1 MGSETPK
8 EAILHNDFSVRVLG
22 LNASIFPRC
31 WVNYLTSFSLR
42 FYLCKIQFSTLIMKL
57 GKITRNVLNIISN
70 FKCSIML
77 VAIIITVVVELS
89 NKQLQFIE

>member
-1 MGSETPK
+1 
-8 EAILHNDFSVRVLG
+8 
-22 LNASIFPRC
+22 
-31 WVNYLTSFSLR
+31 
-42 FYLCKIQFSTLIMKL
+42 MKL

-89 NKQLQFIE
+89 NKQLQFIEWLFLYLLF